1 MMVAIHRH
9 RQLETLRPALLRFA
23 ILQLCNE
30 ALADDVARDAL
41 FAVLEKSEQ
50 FARQSSLRTYITGI
64 MKHNMIDAL
73 FKANGHTHGLSQ
85 QWSNPDA
92 TLE

>member
-1 MMVAIHRH
+1 MMAALQ

-23 ILQLCNE
+23 ILQLRNE
-30 ALADDVARDAL
+30 ALAEDMAQDTL
-41 FAVLEKSEQ
+41 LAVLKKPEQ

-73 FKANGHTHGLSQ
+73 RAWKRER
-85 QWSNPDA
+85 PYP
-92 TLE
+92 